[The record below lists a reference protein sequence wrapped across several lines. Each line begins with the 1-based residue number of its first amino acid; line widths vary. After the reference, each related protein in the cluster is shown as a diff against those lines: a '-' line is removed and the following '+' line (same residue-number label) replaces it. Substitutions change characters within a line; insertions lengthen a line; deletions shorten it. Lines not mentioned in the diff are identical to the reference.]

1 MKISIVTISCNQA
14 MFLERA
20 ICSVIGQEYQNIE
33 YIVVDPGSTDG
44 SREIIER
51 YRDRITKI
59 IYEPDNGPADG
70 LNKGFEHA
78 CGDIYG
84 FINSDDV
91 LEQGTLTSVAK
102 YFLEHP
108 NIDVVSGNSWII
120 DESGEI
126 KRRFYSDR
134 FSLNMSAYGAS
145 VLAQQSTFFR
155 ATAFKFVGG
164 FNVGNKIAWDGELYI
179 DMALAGFSFDVVSD
193 FWSSFR
199 IHQEC
204 ITGSGKHANLRLLYS
219 EEMFKKIKV
228 RKSNVLDGFI
238 SIGAKLLRKLYNPR
252 DTIERFLRGSI
263 YKASRENIT
272 KLT

>member
-1 MKISIVTISCNQA
+1 MKISIVTISYNQA
-14 MFLERA
+14 LFLERA
-20 ICSVIGQEYQNIE
+20 ICSVIDQGYQNIE

-59 IYEPDNGPADG
+59 IYEPDRGPADG
-70 LNKGFEHA
+70 LNKGFAQATGE
-78 CGDIYG
+78 IFG

-108 NIDVVSGNSWII
+108 NVDVVSGNSWII

-126 KRRFYSDR
+126 KRRLYSDR

-164 FNVGNKIAWDGELYI
+164 FNVENKIAWDGELFI
-179 DMALAGFSFDVVSD
+179 DMALAGFSFDLVPD

-204 ITGSGKHANLRLLYS
+204 ISGTKKHDNLRVLYS
-219 EEMFKKIKV
+219 DAIFQKIKG
-228 RKSNVLDGFI
+228 RKPDKLDQLFYW
-238 SIGAKLLRKLYNPR
+238 GARLLRKLFNPR
-252 DTIERFLRGSI
+252 DTVDRLLRGPI
-263 YKASRENIT
+263 YNSSGKGGPSN
-272 KLT
+272 